1 MPTNKNFGIT
11 FGAIFFLIA
20 VYCFINN
27 LYFYPFIFLTIFFL
41 FFGLLNS
48 KILLPFN
55 WIWFKFGILLSKV
68 LSPVILTIFFYF
80 IISPYGLLM
89 RIFNKDI
96 KNIKKRKKKL
106 KVQSFWIN
114 SNENCNFNKQF

>member
-11 FGAIFFLIA
+11 FGVIFFLITI
-20 VYCFINN
+20 YCFVNN
-27 LYFYPFIFLTIFFL
+27 LYVYPFIFLTTFFL

-68 LSPVILTIFFYF
+68 FSPVILTIFLF
-80 IISPYGLLM
+80 L
-89 RIFNKDI
+89 
-96 KNIKKRKKKL
+96 
-106 KVQSFWIN
+106 
-114 SNENCNFNKQF
+114 